1 MSVTA
6 VPIRPVRKGVLLT
19 LWVGVGL
26 AVAAAAGAAWYG
38 TSSPELANAAT
49 PEQFMAWNAK
59 QEGVTTTASG
69 LQYQVLHAGNGGS
82 PTDSD
87 AVLVGYK
94 GTLRD
99 GKVFDENPQA
109 SFPVAGVVPGFSEG
123 LKLMKRGGKYRLWI
137 PPALGY
143 GEQPQGDVIP
153 GNSLLIFDVELIDY
167 KSIAEIQAEMERLR
181 QQGALPSQQGQ
192 GGMPPGAMPPG
203 GMPPGAQ

>member
-6 VPIRPVRKGVLLT
+6 VPLRPIKKGVLRT
-19 LWVGVGL
+19 LWIGVGL
-26 AVAAAAGAAWYG
+26 AVATAAGAAWYG
-38 TSSPELANAAT
+38 TQSPALLNAAT
-49 PEQFMAWNAK
+49 PEQFLAWNAK
-59 QEGVTTTASG
+59 QDGVVTTGSG
-69 LQYQVLHAGNGGS
+69 LQYKVLTAGTGGS

-99 GKVFDENPQA
+99 GTVFDENPQA
-109 SFPVAGVVPGFSEG
+109 SFPVAGVVPGFSEA

-143 GEQPQGDVIP
+143 GDHAQGDAIP
-153 GNSLLIFDVELIDY
+153 ANSLLVFEVDLIDY

-181 QQGALPSQQGQ
+181 AQGALPSQ
-192 GGMPPGAMPPG
+192 GGMPPG
-203 GMPPGAQ
+203 GMPPGVQ

>member
-6 VPIRPVRKGVLLT
+6 VPLRPVKKGALLT
-19 LWVGVGL
+19 LWIGVGL
-26 AVAAAAGAAWYG
+26 AVATAAGVAWYG

-49 PEQFMAWNAK
+49 PEQFLAWNGK
-59 QEGVTTTASG
+59 QEGVVTTTSG
-69 LQYQVLHAGNGGS
+69 LQYQILKDGTGGS

-94 GTLRD
+94 GTLRN
-99 GKVFDENPQA
+99 GTVFDENPQA

-143 GEQPQGDVIP
+143 GEQSPAEVIP
-153 GNSLLIFDVELIDY
+153 ANSLLVFEVDLLDY
-167 KSIAEIQAEMERLR
+167 KSVAEIQAEMERLR
-181 QQGALPSQQGQ
+181 QQGALPSQ
-192 GGMPPGAMPPG
+192 GGMPPG